1 MEGNLSVRERVC
13 RVQLLRR
20 NSAREYAKS
29 VKKVGEDLTAAGKET
44 AAGIEA
50 KCRDLGLA
58 GFTQKGDEL
67 EGQTRPGYTARVK
80 P

>member
-13 RVQLLRR
+13 RMQPLRR

-29 VKKVGEDLTAAGKET
+29 VKEVGEDLTAAGKET
-44 AAGIEA
+44 VAGIEA

-58 GFTQKGDEL
+58 AFTRRGTSWRARPAP
-67 EGQTRPGYTARVK
+67 GTRRG
-80 P
+80 